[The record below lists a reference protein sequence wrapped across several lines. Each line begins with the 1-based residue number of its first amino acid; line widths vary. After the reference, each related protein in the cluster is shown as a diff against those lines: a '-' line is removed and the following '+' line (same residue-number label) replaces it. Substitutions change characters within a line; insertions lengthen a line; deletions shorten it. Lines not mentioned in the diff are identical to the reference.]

1 MFPLWCSIIWP
12 QKVHSVLIK
21 LVFWLI
27 FPNSPDL
34 DSDSEGSQHSTQSVH
49 SEKTLLE
56 KLEIMTNQGLIQV
69 VKVFLDWLRTNT
81 DIILMCAQVRW
92 QILSCFVYET
102 LTFQDCISQTV
113 IICVFS
119 AEFSKP
125 VEPTVCAAQP
135 ATRWQQDARGWWVT
149 GWLHCTE
156 ISACLNGSQDLAFY
170 FSCVLKD

>member
-1 MFPLWCSIIWP
+1 MFPLWCSVIWS
-12 QKVHSVLIK
+12 QRVHSVLIK

-34 DSDSEGSQHSTQSVH
+34 DSDSEGSQHSTESVH

-92 QILSCFVYET
+92 QIFPALFTKCWLFRIVFHKLWS
-102 LTFQDCISQTV
+102 S
-113 IICVFS
+113 VFS

-125 VEPTVCAAQP
+125 VEPTVCAAEP

-156 ISACLNGSQDLAFY
+156 ISACLNGSRDLAFV
-170 FSCVLKD
+170 FLLCP

>member
-1 MFPLWCSIIWP
+1 MFPLWCSVIWP
-12 QKVHSVLIK
+12 QRVHSVLIK

-92 QILSCFVYET
+92 QIFPALFTKCWLFRIV
-102 LTFQDCISQTV
+102 FSQTV
-113 IICVFS
+113 IICVLCRVLK
-119 AEFSKP
+119 ACG
-125 VEPTVCAAQP
+125 TDCLCCWTCYQMAA
-135 ATRWQQDARGWWVT
+135 RCSRLVSY
-149 GWLHCTE
+149 WLTALH
-156 ISACLNGSQDLAFY
+156 ISACLNGSQDLAFF

>member
-1 MFPLWCSIIWP
+1 MFPLWCSVIWS
-12 QKVHSVLIK
+12 QRVHSVLIK

-34 DSDSEGSQHSTQSVH
+34 DSDSEGSQHSTESVH

-92 QILSCFVYET
+92 QIFPALFTKCWRFRIVFHK
-102 LTFQDCISQTV
+102 L
-113 IICVFS
+113 IICVLCRVPKACGTDCLCCWTCYQMAASCSRLVSYCTAQRFLLVS
-119 AEFSKP
+119 TAVRFWHFFPP
-125 VEPTVCAAQP
+125 V
-135 ATRWQQDARGWWVT
+135 
-149 GWLHCTE
+149 
-156 ISACLNGSQDLAFY
+156 S
-170 FSCVLKD
+170 LKIKI